1 MLTVVDADGM
11 TPNGSL
17 IDEIVREGARRM
29 LAAALEAEVNGYLAE
44 LSGQRDEAGP
54 RLVVRN
60 GFHAERTVST
70 AAGLVHGKAPR
81 GNDRRGGE
89 QTRERQRVSS

>member
-17 IDEIVREGARRM
+17 IDEIVREGARQM

-44 LSGQRDEAGP
+44 LAGQRDEAGRRP
-54 RLVVRN
+54 RRSTTRVN
-60 GFHAERTVST
+60 GASP
-70 AAGLVHGKAPR
+70 AG
-81 GNDRRGGE
+81 RRQPGA
-89 QTRERQRVSS
+89 SPA